1 MAMRNL
7 LLFDVIRDY
16 FRECYALMDSVCIS
30 VLFLV
35 VAVWLVEMA

>member
-1 MAMRNL
+1 MALRNF
-7 LLFDVIRDY
+7 LFDVIRDY
-16 FRECYALMDSVCIS
+16 FRKCRAFMSSVCIS